1 MAQVSNRNVQLF
13 CWVFIALGLAVVG
26 AGVWTLIK
34 SLRTESWPVTDGVI
48 QSTREKSHSDS
59 DGSTTYSAEVTYT
72 YEVAGVKY
80 DGDKISIGQMSSS
93 SQYAQKILDR
103 YPIGKKVSV
112 HYSPTDPA
120 EAVLETGIHGGT
132 WICFGV
138 GTAFALF
145 GTLFLQIQ
153 RAAAKA
159 QMPGALESSSAR
171 TNPDG
176 SSSMDKPPVLMGVIF
191 LLAGAGICFLPPDG
205 HAPKWILLVV
215 GAMFAFAGLLLM
227 LMRLENKVYSKI
239 ASAVVLILFL
249 VIFHWIS
256 FGSGDRTGTTTTSFS
271 TSHTSNVRMP
281 FATATIGMDVVIL
294 AVLTRRLSK
303 RGKG

>member
-13 CWVFIALGLAVVG
+13 CWVFIAIGLAMVG
-26 AGVWTLIK
+26 AGIWTLIK
-34 SLRTESWPVTDGVI
+34 SLRTESWPMTDGVI
-48 QSTREKSHSDS
+48 ESARMASHSGEH
-59 DGSTTYSAEVTYT
+59 GSTYSAAVTYT
-72 YEVAGVKY
+72 YRVTDVPYG
-80 DGDKISIGQMSSS
+80 GDKISIGQMSSS

-145 GTLFLQIQ
+145 GTMFLQVQ

-159 QMPGALESSSAR
+159 QMPGALESTSVR

-176 SSSMDKPPVLMGVIF
+176 SISRDKPPVLMGVIF
-191 LLAGAGICFLPPDG
+191 LLAGTGICFVPPDG

-215 GAMFAFAGLLLM
+215 GVMFAFAGLLLM

-256 FGSGDRTGTTTTSFS
+256 FGSGDRTGTATTPFS
-271 TSHTSNVRMP
+271 TSHTSNVRIP
-281 FATATIGMDVVIL
+281 FAIATIGMDVVIF
-294 AVLTRRLSK
+294 AVLAHRLSK
-303 RGKG
+303 RWKD